1 MNLKVMCICIFVV
14 SIVMLASE
22 QLGVDLSTQFLMLVP
37 DPFED
42 SFLPNCVALILFSG
56 LIESLPALADAA
68 VS

>member
-1 MNLKVMCICIFVV
+1 
-14 SIVMLASE
+14 MLASE
-22 QLGVDLSTQFLMLVP
+22 QVGVDLSTQFLMLVP